1 MKPFEYL
8 YFNIYN
14 HCYQRSYHSGD
25 SLSRFQAMY
34 LLSFS
39 TGGWILFLQAM
50 YLRTIKHSW
59 FTSKDGA
66 MLFALSVY
74 LVTAMVFHRIF
85 IVNEKDQQIL
95 SKYESGWNNN
105 PNKKRD
111 LLLSMS
117 FIAVPYVLII
127 SMSLLFPRQQ

>member
-1 MKPFEYL
+1 
-8 YFNIYN
+8 
-14 HCYQRSYHSGD
+14 
-25 SLSRFQAMY
+25 MY

-66 MLFALSVY
+66 MTFALSVY
-74 LVTAMVFHRIF
+74 LITAMIFHRIF
-85 IVNEKDQQIL
+85 IVNEKDQRIL
-95 SKYESGWNNN
+95 SKYESAWNNN

-111 LLLSMS
+111 LLISMII
-117 FIAVPYVLII
+117 IAVPYVLLA
-127 SMSLLFPRQQ
+127 SMSLMFPRNQ